1 MAASVAP
8 LTRAAQGP
16 GSPTFP
22 AGTER
27 VCVEWAWA
35 PAEDGS
41 VLRGLDVYRVRGGLI
56 VTKDVYGKIT
66 APA

>member
-1 MAASVAP
+1 MTAAFADQ
-8 LTRAAQGP
+8 LGP
-16 GSPTFP
+16 GEGPVLGP
-22 AGTER
+22 VWADGER
-27 VCVEWAWA
+27 VCCEWAWA
-35 PAEDGS
+35 PAEGGS